1 MADAVTSQTI
11 LDGERLFIGKFTNI
25 SDSTGESGVVKI
37 DVSALAASASGNACN
52 GVKINKIWAQTIG
65 MSVDILWDATTDLIC
80 ETIPENQFYLMD
92 YSSFGGLPNNAG
104 AGKTGD
110 VLFSTVGAAAGDRY
124 TIIIEAIKTY
134 A

>member
-1 MADAVTSQTI
+1 MADAVTSQVI

-37 DVSALAASASGNACN
+37 DVSTLKPSAAGFACN
-52 GVKINKIWAQTIG
+52 GVKINKIWAQTQG
-65 MSVDILWDATTDLIC
+65 MSVDLLWDATADVIC

-104 AGKTGD
+104 AGVTGD
-110 VLFSTVGAAAGDRY
+110 LLFTTVGAASGDRY

>member
-25 SDSTGESGVVKI
+25 SDSTGESAVVKI
-37 DVSALAASASGNACN
+37 DVSALASSAAGNACN
-52 GVKINKIWAQTIG
+52 GVKINKIWAQTQG
-65 MSVDILWDATTDLIC
+65 MAVDILWDATTDLIC
-80 ETIPENQFYLMD
+80 ETIPENQFFLMD

-110 VLFSTVGAAAGDRY
+110 VLFSTVGAASGDRY